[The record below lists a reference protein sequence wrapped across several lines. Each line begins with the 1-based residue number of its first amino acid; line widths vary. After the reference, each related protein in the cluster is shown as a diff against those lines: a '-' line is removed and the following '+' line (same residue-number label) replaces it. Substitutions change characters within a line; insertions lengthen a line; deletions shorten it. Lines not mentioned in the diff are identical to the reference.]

1 VDYADLDGF
10 LLISS
15 DPFSGVKLKQGKIV
29 LPDGRGLVLNRARLI
44 QIMQLDLHNSLSRID
59 GLWAKTHLISRL
71 SSFICSA

>member
-1 VDYADLDGF
+1 
-10 LLISS
+10 
-15 DPFSGVKLKQGKIV
+15 

-44 QIMQLDLHNSLSRID
+44 QIMPLDLHNSLSRID